1 MFLDGVSGG
10 GSIGVSD
17 ISLFWLLANNS
28 TQASCNGT
36 STLSMVS
43 TTFRSDLIFSRVS

>member
-10 GSIGVSD
+10 GSIGVLD

-36 STLSMVS
+36 STLSREFGPLALFMALS
-43 TTFRSDLIFSRVS
+43 ASK